1 MHALIRPWLSTYCVP
16 VRKNQRDPMD
26 LNVWMTCSTIPL
38 MQESYKSSR
47 HPFYE
52 TQMLSYRGGL
62 PLVLGL
68 MEVINFLGSLF
79 SCL

>member
-1 MHALIRPWLSTYCVP
+1 
-16 VRKNQRDPMD
+16 MD
-26 LNVWMTCSTIPL
+26 LNVWMTCSPL

-52 TQMLSYRGGL
+52 IQMLSYRGGL